1 MVTVGELIK
10 KAKAELNDIS
20 DTPQLDAEVILCH
33 LLDFDRIQLHIYP
46 EREVSREICRKY
58 GDMIEMRK
66 SHMPIQYITRRQ
78 EFMGMDFYVD
88 ERVLIPR
95 GDTEILVEETL
106 AIYSREYK
114 GKEITLL
121 DIGTGSGAIAVS
133 LAKLI
138 EASTVYA
145 IDISPE
151 ALTVAKGNAEALG
164 VEGRVRFRLGNLYEA
179 IAADGLSK
187 AFDFILSNPPYIPEV
202 VVEGL
207 SPQVKAFEPH
217 LALSGGVDGLDF
229 YKKIVAEA
237 HSYLKPC
244 GWLMLEIGYDQGE
257 AVEALLLAQAFQE
270 VRIIK
275 DLAGLDRVV
284 VGKNKQMQ
292 VLV

>member
-10 KAKAELNDIS
+10 RAKAALNDIS
-20 DTPQLDAEVILCH
+20 DTPQLDAEVILCN
-33 LLDFDRIQLHIYP
+33 LLDFDRIQLYIYP
-46 EREVSREICRKY
+46 EREISQEICRKY
-58 GDMIEMRK
+58 WDMIALRK

-95 GDTEILVEETL
+95 GDTEILVEEAL
-106 AIYSREYK
+106 ARYLQDYK
-114 GKEITLL
+114 GREISLL

-133 LAKLI
+133 LARLI

-145 IDISPE
+145 IDISPD
-151 ALTVAKGNAEALG
+151 ALAVAEKNAEALG
-164 VEGRVRFRLGNLYEA
+164 VKERLHFRLGNLYEG
-179 IAADGLSK
+179 ISSDGLTK
-187 AFDFILSNPPYIPEV
+187 AFDFILSNPPYIPQL

-207 SPQVKAFEPH
+207 AAQVKDFEPH
-217 LALSGGVDGLDF
+217 LALSGGEDGLD
-229 YKKIVAEA
+229 YYRQIVAEA

-257 AVEALLLAQAFQE
+257 AVKALLLKQDFQE

-284 VGKNKQMQ
+284 VGKNKPI
-292 VLV
+292 